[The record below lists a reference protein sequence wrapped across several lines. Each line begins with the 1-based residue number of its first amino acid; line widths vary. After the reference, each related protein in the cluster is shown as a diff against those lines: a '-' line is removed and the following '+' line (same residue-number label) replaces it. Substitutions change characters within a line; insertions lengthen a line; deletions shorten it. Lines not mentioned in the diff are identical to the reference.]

1 MKKKITAI
9 VCIFA
14 LLCPL
19 MLPITATSDTVADNP
34 SINDVLEI
42 LKCLAKLP
50 SEYDNSDLNPTMTDA
65 LNLLRY
71 LAKLEETTDWVRP
84 TPAITTNSQPAVTST
99 SELTSVSV
107 PVKSFKSVERFLEFV
122 KNDEKIN
129 DSVLKDIYVPKNVL
143 PGFEISDVS
152 YFSSNH
158 HGIFQG
164 SIDVYYQMTDYVY
177 NEKLSSLDNQQQATA
192 VYSIIFSEDGMEF
205 DEGAVT
211 QLTNAGYELL
221 KFENRQA
228 YYAAVYSSNSHSSG
242 AEELL
247 FHVFDFIDNGKR
259 IRVQLPA
266 HAVDGSDVYDMV
278 KYLEMIPVVS

>member
-1 MKKKITAI
+1 
-9 VCIFA
+9 
-14 LLCPL
+14 
-19 MLPITATSDTVADNP
+19 
-34 SINDVLEI
+34 

-107 PVKSFKSVERFLEFV
+107 PVKSFESVNEFLSFIQ
-122 KNDEKIN
+122 NDKIN
-129 DSVLKDIYVPKNVL
+129 GLDGAKPEDVLSNFLVPKNRL
-143 PGFEISDVS
+143 LGFEISDVS
-152 YFSSNH
+152 YFSSTH

-164 SIDVYYQMTDYVY
+164 SIGVYYQMTDYVY

-221 KFENRQA
+221 KFENRQT
-228 YYAAVYSSNSHSSG
+228 YYAAVYSSNSHSLG

-266 HAVDGSDVYDMV
+266 HAVDGLDVYDMV
-278 KYLEMIPVVS
+278 KYLEMIPVVSKEQSE